1 MSKAVFQLEPLTCPS
16 CIKKIETT
24 LNKTTGVESAKVL
37 FNSSKVKTEFDNTQ
51 IEASQLEETIKKLG
65 YPVLSSKVS

>member
-24 LNKTTGVESAKVL
+24 LNKTTGVETAKVL
-37 FNSSKVKTEFDNTQ
+37 FNSSKVKTEFDDTQ
-51 IEASQLEETIKKLG
+51 IEASQLEATIKKLG